1 VLVLGDGGGWVYR
14 VQEAT
19 QQPVVRSPIVVGTR
33 GGGGGSPEKM
43 RWCHAIEM
51 ALEALNLS
59 TIYVRVYVGEW

>member
-1 VLVLGDGGGWVYR
+1 
-14 VQEAT
+14 
-19 QQPVVRSPIVVGTR
+19 VVRSPTVVGTR

-43 RWCHAIEM
+43 WWCHAIEM